1 MKAVVY
7 DAPRQPVDSIGDGV
21 DGFRVGEYVSA
32 TPTSTAATASTAAP
46 AGRCC
51 ART

>member
-21 DGFRVGEYVSA
+21 DGSRVGEYVSVN
-32 TPTSTAATASTAAP
+32 PNVNFRHCEYCR

-51 ART
+51 A